1 MVCDM
6 MNYINYLLT
15 IVGIGMIIISL
26 FLIASDKIRGER
38 IYYDLYMKEQE
49 IKKAIADAEEIVGE
63 LVYTSEV
70 VISDIEEHISS
81 MKQSYNSNEK
91 EIGKLAADID
101 ENRKPNKD
109 VPVPPKTKKE
119 KDILDLFSK
128 GMNVDDIAKNL
139 QIGKGEVSLTLSLNS
154 GVKNN
159 EII

>member
-1 MVCDM
+1 M

>member
-1 MVCDM
+1 M

-26 FLIASDKIRGER
+26 FLIASDKIRGEG

-70 VISDIEEHISS
+70 VINDIEEHISS
-81 MKQSYNSNEK
+81 IKQSYSNNEK
-91 EIGKLAADID
+91 EINKPAANID
-101 ENRKPNKD
+101 ESRKSNKD
-109 VPVPPKTKKE
+109 VPAPPKTKKE

-128 GMNVDDIAKNL
+128 GMNADDIAKKL
-139 QIGKGEVSLTLSLNS
+139 QIGKGEVSLILSLNS

>member
-1 MVCDM
+1 M

-81 MKQSYNSNEK
+81 MKQSYNNNEK
-91 EIGKLAADID
+91 EIGKRAADID

-109 VPVPPKTKKE
+109 VPVPAKTKKE
-119 KDILDLFSK
+119 KDLLDLFSK

>member
-1 MVCDM
+1 

-81 MKQSYNSNEK
+81 MKQSYNNNEK

-109 VPVPPKTKKE
+109 VPVPAKTKKE

>member
-81 MKQSYNSNEK
+81 MKQSYNNNEK
-91 EIGKLAADID
+91 EIGKRAADID

-109 VPVPPKTKKE
+109 VPVPAKTKKE

>member
-81 MKQSYNSNEK
+81 MKQSYNNNEK

-109 VPVPPKTKKE
+109 VPVPAKTKKE

>member
-1 MVCDM
+1 M

-81 MKQSYNSNEK
+81 MKQSYNNNEK

-109 VPVPPKTKKE
+109 VPVPAKTKKE

>member
-109 VPVPPKTKKE
+109 VPVPAKTKKE